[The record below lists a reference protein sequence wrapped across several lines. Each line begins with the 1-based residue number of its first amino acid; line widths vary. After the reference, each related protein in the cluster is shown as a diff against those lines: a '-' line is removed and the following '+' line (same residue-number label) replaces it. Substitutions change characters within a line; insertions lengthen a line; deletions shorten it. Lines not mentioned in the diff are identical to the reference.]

1 MKVYYDKHST
11 DRHLVAGQKALLLM
25 PSSPYKMAAKW
36 IPVTVVRAVDDY
48 NYKVQ
53 LENRK
58 QIFHCNMLKAYVEN
72 TTVGIVLSAE
82 TDSCDDEMPTT
93 VETDHDDNKS
103 FNIGGKLTPGER
115 SKLVAL
121 LSEFDDVFTG
131 RTGRT
136 HRVEH
141 NVVLKD
147 SSADVVDHRIK
158 YQTH

>member
-1 MKVYYDKHST
+1 VE
-11 DRHLVAGQKALLLM
+11 
-25 PSSPYKMAAKW
+25 AKW
-36 IPVTVVRAVDDY
+36 IPVTGSVIVRAVDEY
-48 NYKVQ
+48 NYEVQ
-53 LENRK
+53 LENKK

-82 TDSCDDEMPTT
+82 TDSSDDEMPTT
-93 VETDHDDNKS
+93 VETDHDYNKS